1 MVVLSGVGG
10 CYLGDN
16 SCNGLGLRTPLC
28 RSPLPFPSA
37 HLPLPPPSV
46 QVLERP
52 LEDGGCDPEEPE
64 RRWV

>member
-16 SCNGLGLRTPLC
+16 PCNGLGVRDPPLC
-28 RSPLPFPSA
+28 HSPLPFPSA
-37 HLPLPPPSV
+37 HLPVPPPSA

-64 RRWV
+64 RR